1 MSSPSVKKN
10 FLMSTAYQVLI
21 IILPFITTPYF
32 SRVLGAG
39 PIGVYSY
46 TQSYQTYFSMFAAL
60 GTMSYGTREIAR
72 FRDDVTKRSVLFWE
86 IELMTVVT
94 SAICMVLWIGWIL
107 FKTRYRIYYIVLSM
121 GILATMFDISWF
133 FNGLE
138 QFKYTVTKNAA
149 FKLIGVALLFAFV
162 HTKED
167 LLKYVFILT
176 LSTMAGNLS
185 MWMYV
190 GKFTEKVDFRRLRIG
205 RHFRETLI
213 YFVPSIATSVYTVLD
228 KILIGAITHDELEN
242 GYYEQATKMINM
254 MKALTFTSLNSVL
267 GARIAYLF
275 EEKKYE
281 EIHDRIRTSANYIIF
296 MGVGICFGLIGVA
309 RRFVPVFYGP
319 GFDGVADML
328 IMMSPL
334 TLIIGISNCLGCQYY
349 TPSGRRSLSARFIV
363 AGSCL
368 NLCMNLLLI
377 PRLKGI
383 GAIWGTLIAEILITV
398 LYMIFCNGYLTV
410 RILVTDGWK
419 KLLAGVLMWAAI
431 FFMDRFFT
439 SDFAALCIEVAA
451 GGFLYILLLTLMRDR
466 FLMEFVYG
474 RILGGM
480 IGKIR
485 GKIGK

>member
-1 MSSPSVKKN
+1 
-10 FLMSTAYQVLI
+10 
-21 IILPFITTPYF
+21 
-32 SRVLGAG
+32 
-39 PIGVYSY
+39 
-46 TQSYQTYFSMFAAL
+46 MFGAL
-60 GTMSYGTREIAR
+60 GTMSYGPREIAR

-94 SAICMVLWIGWIL
+94 SAVCMAVWIGWIL
-107 FKTRYRIYYIVLSM
+107 FNTRYRIYYIVLSM

-162 HTKED
+162 HSKDD

-190 GKFTEKVDFRRLRIG
+190 GRFTEKVDFRSLRIG

-275 EEKKYE
+275 EEEKYE
-281 EIHDRIRTSANYIIF
+281 EIHDRIRTSANYILF
-296 MGVGICFGLIGVA
+296 MGVGICFGLISVA

-319 GFDGVADML
+319 GFDRVADML

-334 TLIIGISNCLGCQYY
+334 TLIIGISNCLGSQYY
-349 TPSGRRSLSARFIV
+349 TPSGRRGLSARFIV

-377 PRLKGI
+377 PRMKGI
-383 GAIWGTLIAEILITV
+383 GAIWGSLIAEILITV

-431 FFMDRFFT
+431 FFMDRFI
-439 SDFAALCIEVAA
+439 SSNFAALCIEVAA
-451 GGFLYILLLTLMRDR
+451 GGMLYILLLILLRDR
-466 FLMEFVYG
+466 FLMEFVFG
-474 RILGGM
+474 RILGGV
-480 IGKIR
+480 IRKIR